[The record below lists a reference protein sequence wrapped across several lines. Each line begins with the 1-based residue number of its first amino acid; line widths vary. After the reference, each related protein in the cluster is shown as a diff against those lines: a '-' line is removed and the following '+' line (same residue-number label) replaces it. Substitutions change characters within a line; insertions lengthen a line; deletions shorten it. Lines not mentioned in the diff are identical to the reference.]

1 MNKQIWIHKW
11 KQPFLLLT
19 GIGISRLGDFIY
31 LVAINLLVLKM
42 TGSATAV
49 AGLWAISPLAVILTQ
64 FWSGSI
70 VDRINKRRLMIGM
83 DIVRAGAVGLIP
95 LLPNV
100 WSIYFMLF
108 LIGMAKALFNPTS
121 MTFTTQLVP
130 KHQRKRFNSINSLIT
145 SGAFIVGPSI
155 AGILIMIGSVDFAIY
170 INAISFLVSA
180 VFLYLLPNVDSEVEL
195 NKEKLSIKQMQ
206 EDWKE
211 VIDYSKR
218 ESFIISVY
226 VLYLITTVCTLAMD
240 SQEVVFTQQVVGV
253 SEFQFSLL
261 VTITGVGFVSGSL
274 LIAVVSKYIST
285 KNLIGIGFLL
295 VSVGYGI
302 YAFSHSFM
310 MLIIGF
316 IILGFF
322 NSFSSTGII
331 TFYQNNIPV
340 ERMGRITS
348 VLGVLQSIAQIS
360 FILLIGLLG
369 EWSLRYTI
377 VGMAGILFITSL
389 AIILLVYKRS
399 KEKYFLEDVSGI

>member
-1 MNKQIWIHKW
+1 MIKKMCIYKW
-11 KQPFLLLT
+11 KNPLLLLT
-19 GIGISRLGDFIY
+19 GVGISRLGYFIY

-42 TGSATAV
+42 TGSATAI

-70 VDRINKRRLMIGM
+70 VDRSNKRHLMIGM
-83 DIVRAGAVGLIP
+83 DIIRAGAVGVIP

-100 WSIYFMLF
+100 WIIYFMLF
-108 LIGMAKALFNPTS
+108 LIGVAKAFFNPTS

-130 KHQRKRFNSINSLIT
+130 KYQRKRFNSINSLIT

-170 INAISFLVSA
+170 INAFSFLVSA
-180 VFLYLLPNVDSEVEL
+180 FFLYLLPNVDSEVEL
-195 NKEKLSIKQMQ
+195 NKGKLSIKQMQ

-211 VIDYSKR
+211 VIDYGKQ
-218 ESFIISVY
+218 ETFIISVY
-226 VLYLITTVCTLAMD
+226 VLYLVTTVCTLAMD

-261 VTITGVGFVSGSL
+261 VTITGIGFVSGSL
-274 LIAVVSKYIST
+274 LIAAVSKYISI

-302 YAFSHSFM
+302 YAFSHTFV
-310 MLIIGF
+310 MLVIGF

-322 NSFSSTGII
+322 NAFSSTGIL

-348 VLGVLQSIAQIS
+348 VLGVLQSIAQIA
-360 FILLIGLLG
+360 FILFIGLLG

-377 VGMAGILFITSL
+377 IGMAAFLFITS
-389 AIILLVYKRS
+389 IVIVLLVYKRS
-399 KEKYFLEDVSGI
+399 KQKYFLEDVSGI

>member
-1 MNKQIWIHKW
+1 MKQIWLHKW
-11 KQPFLLLT
+11 KQPALLLS
-19 GIGISRLGDFIY
+19 GVGISRLGDFIY

-42 TGSATAV
+42 TGSAAAV

-70 VDRINKRRLMIGM
+70 VDRSNKRHVMIGM
-83 DIVRAGAVGLIP
+83 DIVRAGAVGVIP
-95 LLPNV
+95 FLPNV
-100 WSIYFMLF
+100 WAIYFMLF
-108 LIGMAKALFNPTS
+108 LIGMAKAFFNPTS
-121 MTFTTQLVP
+121 MTFTTQIVP
-130 KHQRKRFNSINSLIT
+130 KAQRKRFNSINSLIT

-155 AGILIMIGSVDFAIY
+155 AGVLMIIGSVDFAIY

-180 VFLYLLPNVDSEVEL
+180 FFLYLLPDVDSEVEL
-195 NKEKLSIKQMQ
+195 NREKLSIQQMRD
-206 EDWKE
+206 DWKE
-211 VIDYSKR
+211 VIDYGKR
-218 ESFIISVY
+218 ESFIILVY
-226 VLYLITTVCTLAMD
+226 MLYLVTTVCTLAMD
-240 SQEVVFTQQVVGV
+240 SQEVVFTQQVVGA

-261 VTITGVGFVSGSL
+261 VTITGIGFVSGSL
-274 LIAVVSKYIST
+274 LVAFASKYIST

-302 YAFSHSFM
+302 YAFSHTFV
-310 MLIIGF
+310 MLVIGF

-322 NSFSSTGII
+322 NAFSSTGIL

-348 VLGVLQSIAQIS
+348 VLGVLQSIAQIAL
-360 FILLIGLLG
+360 ILLIGLLG

-377 VGMAGILFITSL
+377 IGMAGLLFITSI